1 MGLEQGGGER
11 MVLVLTKACRIDEW
25 EMVVLIMETEW
36 LGEEWACLLKCVV
49 ETWKWSSGD

>member
-1 MGLEQGGGER
+1 MKLVLCYIHYMYKDLEMGLEQGGGER

-36 LGEEWACLLKCVV
+36 LGEE
-49 ETWKWSSGD
+49 